1 MKNELASL
9 RLQRDQLLSVADA
22 SKARAAELENALA
35 IKEKACI
42 ELKADLE
49 LTRQCRSE
57 VDEAFERRYQV
68 SSFVLSRHPSL
79 AENEVVVR
87 HRRFLCTGVNLN

>member
-1 MKNELASL
+1 MKNELASF

-22 SKARAAELENALA
+22 SKTRAAELESALA

-42 ELKADLE
+42 ELKASLE

-68 SSFVLSRHPSL
+68 SYFVRSL
-79 AENEVVVR
+79 YTAVLLRTKGLYKTSSLLVD
-87 HRRFLCTGVNLN
+87 